1 MRIGFGRRVGA
12 AVFATAC
19 VLLGGAASAGTQA
32 SAHLVKDIL
41 DQPSAASSSPYDFAV
56 VNDRVL
62 FFASTPTAG
71 AELWSTDGSE
81 SGTQQVVDIEPGAE
95 TANLADLTRV
105 GDLAFFTRAPI
116 TRGGDEAD
124 SFELWKTDGT
134 ASGTVLVE
142 TIPKRRDL
150 RGLADLNGIL
160 IFAVYDDPQRQLSLW
175 RSDGTARGTR
185 PIMEVPDVPFHTP
198 FDVGPGVT
206 RVGDLVL
213 FNGYAADT
221 GFEPWR
227 SDGTRQ
233 GTFALGDLT
242 PGPDSSVTRS
252 FTATAHDLFLVNGPA
267 NSGPQTLWVSDG
279 GRAGTRAVKPALQ
292 VTSAAATINDALY
305 FFASTGQIPSSL
317 WVSDGTDAGTQVVTP
332 GGGFDLLAAGNHLF
346 FTVHN
351 SGAIQM
357 WTSDGTSAG
366 TIPVTDPATP
376 PYAPFATAAQNG
388 IYFIRAD
395 AGEQGA
401 ALWWSDGSPS
411 GTRRVQS
418 VRAPEFL
425 GTVGDRVYFSQID
438 DAGQELWKSDGT
450 PDTTARVENIAPD
463 VVTEGSNPLFI
474 TPVGD
479 KVFFITRP
487 SAAPDSLWVSDGT
500 ANGTT
505 KLRTLDDLGPVQQ
518 VVVVGNR
525 LYALAGSSLV
535 TTDGGAPTIIDNGG
549 APIFRIAEVDGSLY
563 AFGPAL
569 CRVDGT
575 AIGRCEPSV
584 GYPGEVAAAGG
595 QLFAVSKSGEHANE
609 LAITDLT
616 PMGTDVV
623 KDIYPGPPGSH
634 PRLLTP
640 VGSTLYFV
648 ADDGT
653 HGAELWRSDG
663 TELGT
668 RLVDDVIP
676 AEEEERGVHFARMVA
691 AGLRVFFVVS
701 AEEFGSR
708 ADLWVSDG
716 TAGGTRV
723 LMRMCAECRRDIELA
738 ALGNRVFFASTDM
751 TQGTELWISDG
762 TENGTRRVR
771 EIHDG
776 PLSANPSHL
785 TVIGDRLFFSACDE
799 MGCEPWVSDGTAHG
813 THRVADIAPGAAS
826 SAPTAFGGL
835 ESTLFLSADDSLHG
849 HELWAIRL
857 DQMSACAGDCNGDG
871 QVNVAEL
878 ITSVGIAL
886 GTQAVQ
892 FCTASD
898 IDVSGSVSVAE
909 LVAAVGAALGGC
921 PSA

>member
-12 AVFATAC
+12 AVFTTVC
-19 VLLGGAASAGTQA
+19 LLLGALASAGAQA

-41 DQPSAASSSPYDFAV
+41 DQPSTASSSPYEFAV

-62 FFASTPTAG
+62 FFASTPTGG

-81 SGTQQVVDIEPGAE
+81 SGTQQVIDIEPGPE

-124 SFELWKTDGT
+124 GFELWKTDGT
-134 ASGTVLVE
+134 AGGTVLVE
-142 TIPKRRDL
+142 TIPKRRDI

-175 RSDGTARGTR
+175 RSDGTPRGTR
-185 PIMEVPDVPFHTP
+185 PIMEVPDVPFRPP
-198 FDVGPGVT
+198 FEVGPGVT
-206 RVGDLVL
+206 RVRDVVL
-213 FNGYAADT
+213 FNGYAPDT

-252 FTATAHDLFLVNGPA
+252 FTATPRGLFLVNGPD
-267 NSGPQTLWVSDG
+267 NGGPQTLWVSDG

-292 VTSAAATINDALY
+292 VAAAAATINDALY
-305 FFASTGQIPSSL
+305 FFGSTAQSPPSL
-317 WVSDGTDAGTQVVTP
+317 WVSDGTDSGTQVVTP
-332 GGGFDLLAAGNHLF
+332 GGGFNLLAAGNHLF
-346 FTVHN
+346 FTVFN
-351 SGAIQM
+351 RGAIQM

-366 TIPVTDPATP
+366 TIPLTDPATP
-376 PYAPFATAAQNG
+376 PYTPFVTAAQSG
-388 IYFIRAD
+388 IYFIRAEASELD
-395 AGEQGA
+395 V

-418 VRAPEFL
+418 VRAPAFL
-425 GTVGDRVYFSQID
+425 GTVENRVYFSQID
-438 DAGQELWKSDGT
+438 DGGQELWKSDGT
-450 PDTTARVENIAPD
+450 PETTARVKNIAPD
-463 VVTEGSNPLFI
+463 VVTEGSNPLFL

-500 ANGTT
+500 ANGTA

-518 VVVVGNR
+518 IVVVGNR
-525 LYALAGSSLV
+525 LYALAGATLV

-549 APIFRIAEVDGSLY
+549 APIFHIAEVDGSLY

-575 AIGRCEPSV
+575 AIGTCEPSV

-595 QLFAVSKSGEHANE
+595 QLFAVSKGGALANE

-616 PMGTDVV
+616 PLGTDVV
-623 KDIYPGPPGSH
+623 KDIYPGPPGSQ

-640 VGSTLYFV
+640 LGSTLYFV

-668 RLVDDVIP
+668 RLVDDIIP
-676 AEEEERGVHFARMVA
+676 AEDEARGFHVVRMVA
-691 AGLRVFFVVS
+691 AGLRVFLVVG
-701 AEEFGSR
+701 AADINSR

-716 TAGGTRV
+716 TAVGTRQV
-723 LMRMCAECRRDIELA
+723 KRMCAECRRDVELVV
-738 ALGNRVFFASTDM
+738 LGSRVFFAATDA
-751 TQGTELWISDG
+751 TQGDELWISDG

-799 MGCEPWVSDGTAHG
+799 MGCEPWVSDGTANG
-813 THRVADIAPGAAS
+813 THRLADIAPGAAS
-826 SAPTAFGGL
+826 SAPTAFGAL
-835 ESTLFLSADDSLHG
+835 ESTLFLSADDYLHG

-857 DQMSACAGDCNGDG
+857 DQMSSCAGDCNGDG

-892 FCTASD
+892 FCTAID
-898 IDVSGSVSVAE
+898 IDVSGSVTVAE
-909 LVAAVGAALGGC
+909 LVAAVGAALSGC
-921 PSA
+921 PAA